1 MLLHFYALG
10 LILLALLPAAMM
22 KSNLPLF
29 LRLPTVSK
37 KQRHAETTGNNVT
50 VLIPARNEQ
59 AGIAACLESVLSSKW
74 TKLEVIVMDDCST
87 DRTREICEE
96 IAKRDARLKVMKG
109 RELPMG
115 WNGKQRACWQMA
127 LTASGDWLLFLDADV
142 RLTDDAIAR
151 LVHTAHSG
159 EIDLLSGFPKQ
170 LTGTWLEKLLIPL
183 MHFLLLGYLPLNRM
197 RASARP
203 EYAAG
208 CGQLFFARRTAY
220 MTCEGHKAISNSRH
234 DGIKLPRAFRKQRF
248 KTDVFDATDLA
259 SCRMYHSGAQVV
271 RGLLKNA
278 TEGIANPKTIWIFT
292 ILLTGASILPTVSLM
307 LGLYWHW
314 DKWVM
319 LGLAVATILSFVPR
333 ALAARR
339 FQQSWLGVLFHPL
352 AVLMF
357 LCLQWLALLASL
369 CGVQIA
375 WRGRR

>member
-37 KQRHAETTGNNVT
+37 KQRHADSTGNSVT

-59 AGIAACLESVLSSKW
+59 AGIAACLESVLASKW
-74 TKLEVIVMDDCST
+74 TQLEVIVMDDCST
-87 DRTREICEE
+87 DRTLEICEE

-259 SCRMYHSGAQVV
+259 SCRMYHSAAQVV

-292 ILLTGASILPTVSLM
+292 ILLAGASILPTVSLL
-307 LGLYWHW
+307 LGLYWQW
-314 DKWVM
+314 DRWVM
-319 LGLAVATILSFVPR
+319 LGLAVATLLSFVPR

-339 FQQSWLGVLFHPL
+339 FQQSWLGVLLHPL

>member
-1 MLLHFYALG
+1 MVLHFYAFG
-10 LILLALLPAAMM
+10 LLLLALLPAGMM
-22 KSNLPLF
+22 RSNLPLF

-37 KQRHAETTGNNVT
+37 KQRHADSSGNKVT
-50 VLIPARNEQ
+50 ALIPARNEQ
-59 AGIAACLESVLSSKW
+59 AGIAACLESVLASQWSQ
-74 TKLEVIVMDDCST
+74 LEVIVMDDSST
-87 DRTREICEE
+87 DRTLEICQE
-96 IAKRDARLKVMKG
+96 IAARDARLKVLKG

-115 WNGKQRACWQMA
+115 WNGKQRACWQLA
-127 LTASGDWLLFLDADV
+127 LAASGDWLLFLDADV

-151 LVHTAHSG
+151 LVHAAHSG

-170 LTGTWLEKLLIPL
+170 VTGTWLEKFLIPL

-197 RASARP
+197 RASSRP

-234 DGIKLPRAFRKQRF
+234 DGIKLPRAFRKQHL

-259 SCRMYHSGAQVV
+259 SCRMYHSAWQVV

-278 TEGIANPKTIWIFT
+278 TEGIAHPKTIWIFT
-292 ILLTGASILPTVSLM
+292 ILLTGASILPLASLLIGAY
-307 LGLYWHW
+307 LGW
-314 DKWVM
+314 DKWILVE
-319 LGLAVATILSFVPR
+319 LGAATLLSYIPR
-333 ALAARR
+333 ALAALR

-357 LCLQWLALLASL
+357 LVLQWLALLASL
-369 CGVQIA
+369 CGIQVA
-375 WRGRR
+375 WRGRQ

>member
-10 LILLALLPAAMM
+10 LILIALLPACMM

-29 LRLPTVSK
+29 LHLPSVSK
-37 KQRHAETTGNNVT
+37 KQRQASGPDNRVT

-59 AGIAACLESVLSSKW
+59 AGIAECIESVLASQW
-74 TKLEVIVMDDCST
+74 PALEVIVMDDCST
-87 DRTREICEE
+87 DRTLEICEQ
-96 IAKRDARLKVMKG
+96 IARRDTRLKVLQG

-127 LTASGDWLLFLDADV
+127 LSASGDWLLFLDADV
-142 RLTDDAIAR
+142 RLSEDAIAR
-151 LVHTAHSG
+151 LVNAAHSG

-170 LTGTWLEKLLIPL
+170 LTGTLLEKFLIPL

-220 MTCEGHKAISNSRH
+220 MTCEGHKAICNSRH
-234 DGIKLPRAFRKQRF
+234 DGIKLPRAFRKQHF

-259 SCRMYHSGAQVV
+259 RCRMYHSAWQVV

-278 TEGIANPKTIWIFT
+278 TEGIAHPKTIGIFT
-292 ILLTGASILPTVSLM
+292 VLLTGAAVLPLCSLVVGWFQNWDRWVLVE
-307 LGLYWHW
+307 LGI
-314 DKWVM
+314 
-319 LGLAVATILSFVPR
+319 ATLLSYFPR
-333 ALAARR
+333 AIAAVR
-339 FQQSWLGVLFHPL
+339 FEQSWLGVVFHPL
-352 AVLMF
+352 AVLLF

-369 CGVQIA
+369 CGIQIA
-375 WRGRR
+375 WRGRQ